1 MVSAKRWFLSNK
13 RFDRDLTGLE
23 IMRFLASRRFPAV
36 LFMCLAW
43 MPAGAATDDDPE
55 HESDQPDTVTFSLPD
70 VRPWAYEDSDG
81 TQKGS
86 LVTIVRRLSELT
98 GVPVEVR
105 IRPQRRALIELH
117 SGDVNFSLLYR
128 SPAQDNQ
135 AINVA
140 QLANVDLL
148 LAAPANTRYILT
160 LEALEGKRVGYTR
173 GTYLGEAFEQNT
185 GVQKVPVAAISQ
197 SIEMLR
203 LGRLSAMLSSDHG
216 ILRTLQNMGLPPDL
230 LRYARH
236 VRGQAGVLYMS
247 RRAQRPDVAEKFRK
261 AILQMKQDNEL
272 DRIFFGEAG
281 RPQYEVEGE
290 PAAQ

>member
-1 MVSAKRWFLSNK
+1 MAFVKRRFLSNK
-13 RFDRDLTGLE
+13 RFNRALTVLE
-23 IMRFLASRRFPAV
+23 IMRFLVGRRFPAV

-43 MPAGAATDDDPE
+43 MPVGAATGDDPE
-55 HESDQPDTVTFSLPD
+55 HESDQPDVVTFALPD
-70 VRPWAYEDSDG
+70 VRPWAYEDADG
-81 TQKGS
+81 TQQGS

-98 GVPVEVR
+98 GVPVEVH

-117 SGDVNFSLLYR
+117 SGDVNFSLLYQ

-140 QLANVDLL
+140 HLVNVDLV
-148 LAAPANTRYILT
+148 LAAPADTRHTLT

-173 GTYLGEAFEQNT
+173 GTYLGEAFEQNA
-185 GVQKVPVAAISQ
+185 GVQKIPVAVISQ

-203 LGRLSAMLSSDHG
+203 LGRLSAMLASDHG
-216 ILRTLQNMGLPPDL
+216 IIRTLQSMGLQPDE

-261 AILQMKQDNEL
+261 AILQMKQNNEL

-290 PAAQ
+290 PTAQ